1 MDGDGKF
8 FVNVRGI
15 MNFFMAE
22 AGFGD
27 GLRITR
33 KIIMEKF
40 CR

>member
-15 MNFFMAE
+15 MNIFM

>member
-15 MNFFMAE
+15 MNFFMA
-22 AGFGD
+22 GFGD
-27 GLRITR
+27 DLRITI